1 MPDDTKTVN
10 VRALRDHLSDYLHR
24 AEQGESFV
32 VVSRDRPV
40 AQLGPAPEQPP
51 VEGRRSLFG
60 LLKDQIWIADDFD
73 EMPAETLDAMLDTEG
88 EEF

>member
-40 AQLGPAPEQPP
+40 AQLGPAP
-51 VEGRRSLFG
+51 VSNRRKLG
-60 LLKDQIWIADDFD
+60 LLKGQIWIADDFD
-73 EMPAETLDAMLDTEG
+73 EMPQDILDAMLDAED
-88 EEF
+88 ENL